1 MSFNVYVAS
10 GHEQFLKEPL
20 GKRGDVGIVHTLSF
34 LGPDH
39 IITI

>member
-1 MSFNVYVAS
+1 MSALSEVLYELSAATLEV
-10 GHEQFLKEPL
+10 ER
-20 GKRGDVGIVHTLSF
+20 KRGDVGIVHTLSF